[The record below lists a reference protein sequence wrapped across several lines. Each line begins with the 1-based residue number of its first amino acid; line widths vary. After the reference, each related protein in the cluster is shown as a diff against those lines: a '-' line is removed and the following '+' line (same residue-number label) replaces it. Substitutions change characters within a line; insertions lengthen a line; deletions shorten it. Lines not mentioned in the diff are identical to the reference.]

1 MTALE
6 TSPAK
11 RVSSKGII
19 SPLKISTGESA
30 LSRLAKHVPPGS
42 VEEESNRMQRVTPG
56 WIYGD
61 INSLSSLRRIA
72 SEVPP
77 AI

>member
-30 LSRLAKHVPPGS
+30 LKQACAKHVPPGS

-56 WIYGD
+56 WIYG
-61 INSLSSLRRIA
+61 A
-72 SEVPP
+72 T
-77 AI
+77 